1 MASPKKSRTRAVPP
15 RKRVF
20 ATAAPD
26 GSVVI
31 PADLARK
38 YGVSP
43 GVPLCIEEIDHGLLL
58 HRPVS
63 HLARVYIEPTNEC
76 PLACRT
82 CMRNAWDEPLGRMD
96 SQVFSRV
103 LEGLKAFLTVPSVFF
118 GGIGEPLSHPA
129 ALEMVRQ
136 AKAAGAKVAMIT
148 NGLALDE
155 QTVERLVEMELD
167 ELWVSLDGATQ
178 KCYEGVRENAPLA
191 RIVENLR
198 LLKSVKY
205 RLDAQMP
212 ALGIAFVAMK
222 RNRAELSEVIDLGLR
237 LGATHFSISGLQPH
251 TEDMRNEVLHEKTLG
266 QSIGA
271 FSRLDIARMDSVG
284 DWDHSIAE
292 VLADCGLRY
301 SNGRASTRL
310 DDTCPFVE
318 SGSMSIRWDGC
329 VSPCLPLLHTHGTF
343 LGDRQRVIREFFFG
357 SLADRTL
364 SAIWNDPDY
373 LAFRQRLQK
382 FDFPPC
388 VRCKSCDWIDGNQED
403 CYGSTPPTC
412 GGCLWAQGYVLCP

>member
-1 MASPKKSRTRAVPP
+1 
-15 RKRVF
+15 
-20 ATAAPD
+20 
-26 GSVVI
+26 
-31 PADLARK
+31 
-38 YGVSP
+38 
-43 GVPLCIEEIDHGLLL
+43 
-58 HRPVS
+58 
-63 HLARVYIEPTNEC
+63 
-76 PLACRT
+76 
-82 CMRNAWDEPLGRMD
+82 MD